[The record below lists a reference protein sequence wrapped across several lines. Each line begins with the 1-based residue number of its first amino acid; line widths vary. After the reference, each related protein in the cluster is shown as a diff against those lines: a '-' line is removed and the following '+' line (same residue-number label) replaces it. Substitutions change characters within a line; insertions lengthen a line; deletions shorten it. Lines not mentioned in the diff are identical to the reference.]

1 MKRNGREIEEFGS
14 LLNKAI
20 KGEAKIQTH
29 YAKVESVD
37 WNNRTMVVK
46 DLIDDLE
53 FFDVILGLGSVNI
66 KPVLGTL
73 CLIGVILNNDAQTFL
88 ISANEIEG
96 IEIID
101 KTGFKAY
108 LNNGKLTLNGENYEG
123 IVKAPELKLQI
134 DKNTKILQ
142 MIQQVFSS
150 WVTSPND
157 GGAALKGLSGQFTS
171 LQRADLANIKNE
183 TIKHGNGN

>member
-1 MKRNGREIEEFGS
+1 MKRKGREIEEFGS

-29 YAKVESVD
+29 YAKVQSVH
-37 WNNRTMVVK
+37 WENRTMVVK

-53 FFDVILGLGSVNI
+53 FFDVLLGLGSVNI
-66 KPVLGTL
+66 NPVKGSL

-88 ISANEIEG
+88 ISATEIEG

-101 KTGFKAY
+101 KTGFKVY
-108 LNNGKLTLNGENYEG
+108 LNNGKLTLNGESFEG
-123 IVKAPELKLQI
+123 LVKAPELKLQI
-134 DKNTKILQ
+134 DKNTKILK
-142 MIQQVFSS
+142 MIQQAFSS

-157 GGAALKGLSGQFTS
+157 GGAALKALSNQFTG
-171 LQRADLANIKNE
+171 LQRADLSNIKNE
-183 TIKHGNGN
+183 TIKHGDGN